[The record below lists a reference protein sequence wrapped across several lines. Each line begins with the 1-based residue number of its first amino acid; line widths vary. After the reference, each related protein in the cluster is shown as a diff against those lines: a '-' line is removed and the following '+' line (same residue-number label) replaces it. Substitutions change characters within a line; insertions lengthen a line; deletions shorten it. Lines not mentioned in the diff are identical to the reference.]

1 MYIDQV
7 MFTLVLVVRRCQSFF
22 FCYHPLDSINFIC
35 SFSVF
40 ILHLTGDCAQIKMNT
55 IFCNKNTQLFP
66 EGGSHFKWPKVRV
79 HTLGD
84 LSISIWEGRKK
95 NALCEFFCSRR
106 ARSTFK
112 WETQTAMFMLT
123 CHSVCAMWPPGRT
136 ISIAF
141 YFHIDVWWW
150 HRENNIASLRL
161 SICSTDACHDG
172 APRIFCLFWYSA
184 SLCRATLN
192 ARAVVEI
199 WNSLNVFFFCADAP
213 TRVVSNDGLGGQPS
227 SAGGKGV
234 ENA

>member
-112 WETQTAMFMLT
+112 WETQTANRDVYVDLPLSLRDVTSGSHNF
-123 CHSVCAMWPPGRT
+123 HSVLFSYRCLMITQRKQ
-136 ISIAF
+136 
-141 YFHIDVWWW
+141 
-150 HRENNIASLRL
+150 HRVS
-161 SICSTDACHDG
+161 
-172 APRIFCLFWYSA
+172 
-184 SLCRATLN
+184 
-192 ARAVVEI
+192 AVVDM
-199 WNSLNVFFFCADAP
+199 LDR
-213 TRVVSNDGLGGQPS
+213 RVSRWCSANILPILILCLTLPSHSQRARGGRNLKL
-227 SAGGKGV
+227 A
-234 ENA
+234 